1 MGAGAGAVERVR
13 AAVAATGLLRPG
25 DGLVVLVSGG
35 RDSVCL
41 LDVAVAVCGPG
52 RLLALHVDYGLRGA
66 ESDGD
71 AEHVRALCARLA
83 VELELRRAPPPPPA
97 GNRQAWARDL
107 RYAAALSRA
116 RARDGRIAAG
126 HTATDQAET
135 ILYRLAASPGRRAL
149 LGMAA
154 ADGLLV
160 RPLLGV
166 TRAQTGDYCRA
177 RGLAWR
183 EDATN
188 ADGRYARG
196 RCRHG
201 LAAALAELHPAA
213 EANLVRSATLLR
225 EEAAV
230 LDEVVDTAL
239 AGRRRIALERL
250 AALPPA
256 LARLVVVRLAEDA
269 LGGLVPGVGA
279 RVGELLALAPAGGS
293 AELDVGGG
301 CRAVVE
307 YGVLRFEAA
316 DSGPALEPVA
326 LAVPGTAGFG
336 AWRLEAE
343 LGADGAAELARRP
356 AGAAGSP
363 SRWTAAPAGGPVGLL
378 DADALAPGGL
388 TVRGWRAGDRMA
400 PLGLGGTKSLADL
413 FSDRRVPRSERRT
426 LPIVSCGSD
435 VAWVPGVATSERYR
449 VGRDTARTV
458 VLRARRAGIPA
469 GDA

>member
-1 MGAGAGAVERVR
+1 MDGGLGSPDSATRRVLASVR
-13 AAVAATGLLRPG
+13 AGGLLRAG
-25 DGLVVLVSGG
+25 DALVVLVSGG

-41 LDVAVAVCGPG
+41 LDVAATVCGPD

-66 ESDGD
+66 ESDAD
-71 AEHVRALCARLA
+71 ADHVRALCDRAGVA
-83 VELELRRAPPPPPA
+83 LEVGRAPAPPAA

-107 RYAAALSRA
+107 RYGLALPLA
-116 RARDGRIAAG
+116 RARNARIAAG

-166 TRAQTGDYCRA
+166 SRAQTGAYCRA
-177 RGLAWR
+177 RRLAWR

-188 ADGRYARG
+188 ADGSYARG

-213 EANLVRSATLLR
+213 EENIVRTAALLR
-225 EEAAV
+225 DEAAV
-230 LDEVVDTAL
+230 LDEVVATAL

-269 LGGLVPGVGA
+269 LGELRPGVGS
-279 RVGELLALAPAGGS
+279 RVGELVALAPAGGS

-307 YGVLRFEAA
+307 YGVLRFEAG
-316 DSGPALEPVA
+316 DPRPVPDQVALE
-326 LAVPGTAGFG
+326 VPGTAGFG
-336 AWRLEAE
+336 PWRLAAE
-343 LGADGAAELARRP
+343 LGDGGVAELGRLP
-356 AGAAGSP
+356 
-363 SRWTAAPAGGPVGLL
+363 GGPAVAGRGLL
-378 DADALAPGGL
+378 DADALGPAGL

-400 PLGLGGTKSLADL
+400 PLGLDGTKTLADL
-413 FSDRRVPRSERRT
+413 FTDRRVPAAERRT
-426 LPIVSCGSD
+426 LPVVTCAGE
-435 VAWVPGVATSERYR
+435 VAWVPGVATGERFRVSEA
-449 VGRDTARTV
+449 TTRTV
-458 VLRARRAGIPA
+458 VLRARREA
-469 GDA
+469 D

>member
-1 MGAGAGAVERVR
+1 MADDAAAVDRVL
-13 AAVAATGLLRPG
+13 AAVAAGGLLHAG
-25 DGLVVLVSGG
+25 DALVVLVSGG

-41 LDVAVAVCGPG
+41 LDVAATVCGAD

-66 ESDGD
+66 ESDAD
-71 AEHVRALCARLA
+71 ADHVRALCAGLGVA
-83 VELELRRAPPPPPA
+83 LEVRRAPAAPDG

-107 RYAAALSRA
+107 RYGAALSLA
-116 RARDGRIAAG
+116 RARDARIAAG
-126 HTATDQAET
+126 HTSTDQAET

-166 TRAQTGDYCRA
+166 SRRETADYCRA
-177 RGLAWR
+177 RAMRWR
-183 EDATN
+183 EDASN
-188 ADGRYARG
+188 ADGSYARG

-213 EANLVRSATLLR
+213 EANVVRTAALLR

-239 AGRRRIALERL
+239 AGRRRIALDRL

-269 LGGLVPGVGA
+269 LGQLVPAAGA
-279 RVGELLALAPAGGS
+279 RVGELLRLAPDGGS
-293 AELDVGGG
+293 AELDIGGG

-307 YGVLRFEAA
+307 YGVLRFEALP
-316 DSGPALEPVA
+316 PAPVPEQVD
-326 LAVPGTAGFG
+326 LAVPGAAGFG

-343 LGADGAAELARRP
+343 LAGRDDTWL
-356 AGAAGSP
+356 AGAPGPAEPDGS
-363 SRWTAAPAGGPVGLL
+363 SRAYAVGGPHRGLL
-378 DADALAPGGL
+378 DADALRREGL
-388 TVRGWRAGDRMA
+388 TVRGWQAGDRMA

-413 FSDRRVPRSERRT
+413 FTDRRVPRAERRT
-426 LPIVSCGSD
+426 LPVVTCGGE
-435 VAWVPGVATSERYR
+435 VAWVPGVATAERFR
-449 VGRDTARTV
+449 VGEATVRTV
-458 VLRARRAGIPA
+458 VLRARRAGTAA
-469 GDA
+469 GDP